1 MTQIDRDQTPA
12 ELAWVAAR
20 LEQERPTASPLEL
33 DRMKLQA
40 RTQAVR
46 GARSQA
52 KGSVLKSRVAITAI
66 LMLGLLTGGTGTT
79 LALSDGNSSN
89 AAQVQYPQEA
99 PRANQSPGGNDRV
112 LGTQQGGEGGG
123 QVLGTT
129 QSSGAAPVQGTKQV
143 SATESDSNLPFTGL
157 AAVPLI
163 VLGLGLILAGTMLY
177 RSARR
182 EPAGA

>member
-1 MTQIDRDQTPA
+1 MTQIDRDQTPT
-12 ELAWVAAR
+12 ELAWVAER

-40 RTQAVR
+40 RTRAAR

-79 LALSDGNSSN
+79 LALVDTTGS
-89 AAQVQYPQEA
+89 AAQRQYPSQT
-99 PRANQSPGGNDRV
+99 QQQGQDRV
-112 LGTQQGGEGGG
+112 LGAQQGGGEDGG

-129 QSSGAAPVQGTKQV
+129 QQQPSGATQPSGDSVQGGQQV
-143 SATESDSNLPFTGL
+143 VATEGGSDLPFTGF

-163 VLGLGLILAGTMLY
+163 VLGVGLMVGGLVV
-177 RSARR
+177 RR
-182 EPAGA
+182 RTRPSE